1 MALANILQPNSYS
14 IIEQVMYSKHKKEFS
29 CILSIFS
36 DSTKYGKITELY
48 FHVNGL
54 IVLEEVDSIGIEE
67 LPEDI
72 AVGSTYIVSKTPHQ
86 SLQEYAGKTI
96 AWRGEMQPTE
106 VAPNE
111 KIFEVSASDNN
122 IVWVKDR
129 GCYCKVIEGFPTV
142 DYVSAR
148 EFNAFFSPDI
158 VESIGIVAASYN
170 YIKSKALAQG
180 AVDC

>member
-29 CILSIFS
+29 CFLSIFS
-36 DSTKYGKITELY
+36 DSAKYSKIAELY
-48 FHVNGL
+48 FHVNGQ
-54 IVLEEVDSIGIEE
+54 IILEEVDAIGIES
-67 LPEDI
+67 LPSDV
-72 AVGSTYIVSKTPHQ
+72 ALNSRYIVSKTPDQ
-86 SLQEYAGKTI
+86 SLQNYAGKTI
-96 AWRGEMQPTE
+96 TWMGDMEPQDDGPDQKFF
-106 VAPNE
+106 
-111 KIFEVSASDNN
+111 KISTSYNN

-129 GCYCKVIEGFPTV
+129 GCYCKVVDGFPTV

-148 EFNAFFSPDI
+148 EFDAFFTPAI
-158 VESIGIVAASYN
+158 VDSIGIVAASYN